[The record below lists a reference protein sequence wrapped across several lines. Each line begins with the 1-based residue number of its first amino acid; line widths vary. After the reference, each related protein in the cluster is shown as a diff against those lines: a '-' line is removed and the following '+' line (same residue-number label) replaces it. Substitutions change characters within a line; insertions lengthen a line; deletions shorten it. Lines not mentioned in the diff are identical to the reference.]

1 MPFYCHIF
9 QSFLD
14 DKSFKIRLLSTTITY
29 KAYSVTVMLLNRWN
43 SDSGLS
49 WMLFFVTLGMNSRM
63 ISSNFSYGC
72 RPVMDV
78 LFRCL

>member
-14 DKSFKIRLLSTTITY
+14 DTNHLKLVTLLNTTITY

-49 WMLFFVTLGMNSRM
+49 WMLFL
-63 ISSNFSYGC
+63 
-72 RPVMDV
+72 
-78 LFRCL
+78 